1 MPAKSA
7 APSLAPMPA
16 NGASSIIY
24 LGTPEIAVAP
34 LQALVAAG
42 CNIQLVITRPD
53 TRRGRGKLTSA
64 CPVKQ
69 AALELGLRVSDSLEE
84 LVVMSAQNP
93 NLLGV
98 VIAYGAIIPMDILSV
113 VPMINVH
120 FSLLP
125 RWRGAAPV
133 ERAILAGDAKTGV
146 SIMRIVE
153 GLDQGEVYSRSEVS
167 ISATDTLESLRKRL
181 VDASLP
187 LLISAVKNG
196 VGHGVDQTGE
206 VSYAKKI
213 SADELRI
220 DWSTSAV
227 QIDRLIRVGGA
238 YTNIAGK
245 RIKIVSAKI
254 SPNISSN
261 ISANQTPGAVS
272 VISKHECEVATSD
285 GVISLTEV
293 QPEGKSVMTVEVWLN
308 GARIETGAV
317 FG

>member
-1 MPAKSA
+1 
-7 APSLAPMPA
+7 MPA

-146 SIMRIVE
+146 CIMRIVE

-167 ISATDTLESLRKRL
+167 ISATDTLESLRKKL

-187 LLISAVKNG
+187 LLISGVKNG

-227 QIDRLIRVGGA
+227 HIDRLIRVGGA

-254 SPNISSN
+254 SSNISAN

>member
-7 APSLAPMPA
+7 APSLAPMPL
-16 NGASSIIY
+16 NGVSHIVY
-24 LGTPEIAVAP
+24 LGTPEIAVVP
-34 LQALVAAG
+34 LRALVAAG
-42 CNIQLVITRPD
+42 CNVELVITRPD
-53 TRRGRGKLTSA
+53 TRRGRGKQTSA

-69 AALELGLRVSDSLEE
+69 AALELGLRVSDSLDD
-84 LVVMSAQNP
+84 LTPLAAQIP

-98 VIAYGAIIPMDILSV
+98 VIAYGAIISVDILGV

-133 ERAILAGDAKTGV
+133 ERAILAGDTKTGV
-146 SIMRIVE
+146 CIMRIVE
-153 GLDQGEVYSRSEVS
+153 GLDQGEVYSQSEVS
-167 ISATDTLESLRKRL
+167 ISATETLESLRKKL
-181 VDASLP
+181 VEASLP

-196 VGHGVDQTGE
+196 TGQGIDQSGE

-213 SADELRI
+213 VGDELRI
-220 DWSTSAV
+220 DWGTSAV
-227 QIDRLIRVGGA
+227 EIDRLIRVGGA
-238 YTNIAGK
+238 YTHIGGK
-245 RIKIVSAKI
+245 RLKIVKARIVSESMTSAV
-254 SPNISSN
+254 N
-261 ISANQTPGAVS
+261 GAIKVVS
-272 VISKHECEVATSD
+272 RHECEVATGD

-317 FG
+317 LG